1 MLPYITANLRG
12 STDGLLQNLGF
23 FPVSSNMHL
32 LAHPAS
38 RRGSEKVCS
47 FWTIDVSAVKK
58 RKLSPHSF
66 AGHYFKKIFKN
77 DLENYRNDLFLVLHS
92 F

>member
-1 MLPYITANLRG
+1 MLPYKTANLRG
-12 STDGLLQNLGF
+12 SMDGLLQKLGF

-47 FWTIDVSAVKK
+47 FWTIDVSAVEEEKVVSTTLLRGTISK
-58 RKLSPHSF
+58 SLKIIWIIRDMI
-66 AGHYFKKIFKN
+66 YF
-77 DLENYRNDLFLVLHS
+77 
-92 F
+92 